1 MTIIVDFETIK
12 QQQRIGWQTGNY
24 ARVGNT
30 LQIMAELLVEAAQV
44 HAGEAV
50 LDVACGQGNGAI
62 AAALR
67 FADATGLDYAA
78 NLLDQ
83 ARQRASTQHLD
94 IEFVEG
100 DAEQLPFP
108 ADSFDVALS
117 IVGIMFAPHQQ
128 RAADELV
135 RVVKPGGRIALASWT
150 PDGMAGH
157 LFKIVGAYAPPA
169 AGLSPASLWGTTDHL
184 STLFGPRVTWTATNV
199 RQYVFH
205 FKTPQHYAEYLCE
218 FYGPTARLSAGLDEA
233 RRAQFKQDL
242 ADLIS
247 RFNRAT
253 DGTVAAPADYLE
265 AVGTRNG

>member
-1 MTIIVDFETIK
+1 MSITVDFDTIK

-30 LQIMAELLVEAAQV
+30 LQIMADLLVEAAGV
-44 HAGEAV
+44 HAGETV

-67 FADATGLDYAA
+67 FADATGVDYAA
-78 NLLDQ
+78 NLLEQ
-83 ARQRASTQHLD
+83 ARQRAAVQYLD
-94 IEFVEG
+94 IDFVEG
-100 DAEQLPFP
+100 DAEELPF
-108 ADSFDVALS
+108 ADQSFDVALS
-117 IVGIMFAPHQQ
+117 IVGVMFAPNHQ
-128 RAADELV
+128 RTADELV
-135 RVVKPGGRIALASWT
+135 RVVKSGGRIALASWT
-150 PDGMAGH
+150 PDGMVGH
-157 LFKIVGAYAPPA
+157 LFKIVGSYAQPA
-169 AGLSPASLWGTTDHL
+169 AGLSPGVLWGTPDHL
-184 STLFGPRVTWTATNV
+184 STLFGSRVTWTATNV

-265 AVGTRNG
+265 AVGTRN